1 MTMGVETIETTIET
15 TAIMTV
21 EMITVT
27 IRKRWNNEDII
38 TTDCCSAYTWCNC
51 YLWWNGIKQS

>member
-38 TTDCCSAYTWCNC
+38 TTDCCSAYTLQLLSLVEWH
-51 YLWWNGIKQS
+51 

>member
-1 MTMGVETIETTIET
+1 MNMTNIKIIAINMTMGVETIETTIET

-27 IRKRWNNEDII
+27 IRKKVE
-38 TTDCCSAYTWCNC
+38 
-51 YLWWNGIKQS
+51 